1 MTAHSLSANYL
12 KNRGSR
18 SGIRLELLSK
28 MKNSSRVKK
37 SFQNVKVN
45 LICFFVNLLVTF
57 FSRSYLLNIFGT
69 EFVGFTAT
77 IQSIL
82 GFLNIAELGVGA
94 AVAYHLYSPLYNDD
108 RNQIGEIV
116 SVLGFFYR
124 IIGLLIL
131 TVGIIVSLFLPDI
144 FTDVQFSKLIL
155 YLGFYSFLYNSML
168 GYFVNYRQTLLSA
181 DQRNYEVTG
190 LYQIITASKGLVQ
203 ILSALYL
210 ESIIAYFIIEIIFTT
225 LFSVILNIR
234 INSIYIWLK
243 TTVSSGRNL
252 VKKYPNIGKKVKQIF
267 IHKIGGFFQ
276 DQSLPMVIYAF
287 VSLPMVALYT
297 NYTTISNSIKN
308 MISTLLSSTGASIGN
323 LIAEGNTQRIVAI
336 YKQLFTVS
344 SIIAGIVSLCFYEL
358 SNEFV
363 ANWIGPKYELD
374 KIVVALISVQLFL
387 SLFRMTTEQFINA
400 FGLFGDIWAPIVESM
415 LFIILASLL
424 GYFCGLKGILLGP
437 ILSTTI
443 IIHLWKPFYLFT
455 RGLKLPFRIYIKM
468 VVRCFMLLLISYLTS
483 KYIADYMMELVNNG
497 EPTTW
502 QYLIVHTLVFSLILT
517 TIYICLSFVFSV
529 DIREFIY
536 LYVFKYKKKNYNGH

>member
-1 MTAHSLSANYL
+1 
-12 KNRGSR
+12 
-18 SGIRLELLSK
+18 

-144 FTDVQFSKLIL
+144 FTDVQFSKFIL

-168 GYFVNYRQTLLSA
+168 SYFVNYRQTLLSA

-424 GYFCGLKGILLGP
+424 GCFCGLKGILLGP

-536 LYVFKYKKKNYNGH
+536 LYVFKYKKKK